1 MRGLVR
7 SAVAVVAVVCVGA
20 LAASASASP
29 PPPGSSAQVKALV
42 AASAKI
48 KVLPNGLTPSLSMAA
63 NDNAATVYPE
73 MKVGCGS
80 PTQCVYGDTA
90 STKTLVLL
98 GDSHAEMWLSAILPY
113 AVAHQLKV
121 VVLSTLGCPVASV
134 TVWLSSPPGYY
145 TACTADRSKDVATIV
160 GMHPADVVIAERTA
174 HLKRSPTAFFTN
186 AQWQAGLLK
195 TLHALAPSGAKLV
208 VLGDNTVLNVAPL
221 QCLAAYPT
229 NVQHCSTRNPN
240 PREVN
245 LTHVAAEK
253 AAATQVHAGFV
264 STVPWMCARTCSA
277 VIGTMAAYWDAYH
290 VTNTYATYLSKVMG
304 AALTTALH

>member
-7 SAVAVVAVVCVGA
+7 SAVAVWAVVCVGA
-20 LAASASASP
+20 LAVSASAST

-42 AASAKI
+42 AASTKI
-48 KVLPNGLTPSLSMAA
+48 KKLPSGLTPSLATAA
-63 NDNAATVYPE
+63 TDNAATVYPA
-73 MKVGCGS
+73 MKVGCSS

-90 STKTLVLL
+90 SSKTLVLL
-98 GDSHAEMWLSAILPY
+98 GDSHAEMWLSAILPF
-113 AVAHQLKV
+113 AIANQLKV
-121 VVLSTLGCPVASV
+121 VVLSTLGCPVATV
-134 TVWLSSPPGYY
+134 TIWISSPPGYY
-145 TACTADRSKDVATIV
+145 TACTTDRSKDIATIV

-174 HLKRSPTAFFTN
+174 HLKRSPTAYFTN
-186 AQWQAGLLK
+186 GQWQAGFIK

-208 VLGDNTVLNVAPL
+208 VLGDNTVLNVSPL

-229 NVQHCSTRNPN
+229 NVQHCSTQNPN
-240 PREVN
+240 LRTVN

-253 AAATQVHAGFV
+253 AAAVQAHAAFV
-264 STVPWMCARTCSA
+264 ATVPWMCARTCSP

-290 VTNTYATYLSKVMG
+290 LTNTYATYLSKVMA

>member
-7 SAVAVVAVVCVGA
+7 SAIAVATVVAVGA
-20 LAASASASP
+20 VAAAAAASA

-42 AASAKI
+42 AASSKI
-48 KVLPNGLTPSLSMAA
+48 KVLPSGLTPSLATAA
-63 NDNAATVYPE
+63 SDNASTVYPE
-73 MKVGCGS
+73 MKVGCGT
-80 PTQCVYGDTA
+80 PTQCVYGDTSSA
-90 STKTLVLL
+90 KTLVLL

-134 TVWLSSPPGYY
+134 LVWLSSPPGYY
-145 TACTADRSKDVATIV
+145 TACTTARSNDVATIV
-160 GMHPADVVIAERTA
+160 GMHPAAVVIAERTA
-174 HLKRSPTAFFTN
+174 HLKRSPTAYFTN

-195 TLHALAPSGAKLV
+195 TLHALAPSGARLV
-208 VLGDNTVLNVAPL
+208 VLGDNTVLNLSPL

-229 NVQHCSTRNPN
+229 NVQHCSTKNPN
-240 PREVN
+240 PRTVN

-253 AAATQVHAGFV
+253 AAALQVHAAFV
-264 STVPWMCARTCSA
+264 ATVPWLCATTCSP

-304 AALTTALH
+304 TALTTALH